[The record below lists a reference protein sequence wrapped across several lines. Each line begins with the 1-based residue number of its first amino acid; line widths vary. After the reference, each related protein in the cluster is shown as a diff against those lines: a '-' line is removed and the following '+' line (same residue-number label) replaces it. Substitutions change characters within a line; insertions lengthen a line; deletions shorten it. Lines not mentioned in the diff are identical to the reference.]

1 MAEAPERDGVLGSGL
16 HAMNRVATVVGTAL
30 DSFVEVRFMLASTG
44 WWKRPLTVRRFD
56 SQGGLDSLGVKPVSA
71 AELTPDARIVAR
83 RTAHETTC
91 SAQLDAVTQSPDT
104 NAADAASPQHAAAA
118 SWGGFEDTP
127 FSPPRPVCRSSA
139 VVPLEPQLHVG
150 PHAALAVPREAEDL
164 AEQVRVQ
171 LQQLLVEKARLAQE
185 NARLERENRNLQE
198 LLSFATSAAQ
208 PEDAPPDDE
217 SDPLDDAAHVVV

>member
-1 MAEAPERDGVLGSGL
+1 
-16 HAMNRVATVVGTAL
+16 
-30 DSFVEVRFMLASTG
+30 MLASAG
-44 WWKRPLTVRRFD
+44 WWKRPLTGRRFD

-83 RTAHETTC
+83 RTAHETSC
-91 SAQLDAVTQSPDT
+91 SAQLDAVSHSSHAG
-104 NAADAASPQHAAAA
+104 AADAPSSPHASDAT
-118 SWGGFEDTP
+118 WGGFEDTP
-127 FSPPRPVCRSSA
+127 FSPPRPVCHSSA
-139 VVPLEPQLHVG
+139 VVPLGPQLHVG

-164 AEQVRVQ
+164 AEQVRAQ

-217 SDPLDDAAHVVV
+217 SDPLDDAVHADV